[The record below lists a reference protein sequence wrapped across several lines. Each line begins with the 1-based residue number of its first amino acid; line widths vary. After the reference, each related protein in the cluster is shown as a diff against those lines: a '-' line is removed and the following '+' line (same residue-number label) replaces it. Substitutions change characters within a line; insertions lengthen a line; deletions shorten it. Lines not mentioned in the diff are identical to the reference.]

1 MPIRPE
7 VRESEEKRPDF
18 ARTPMIEGD
27 HHLDF
32 EFEIKEQEIFDRIN
46 PSNFD
51 FQQVVTPCPIL
62 YQSFTPTFLN
72 TPHAMPFLCN
82 FGNNKNDNLFLK

>member
-1 MPIRPE
+1 MPIRSE
-7 VRESEEKRPDF
+7 VREYEEKVPEY
-18 ARTPMIEGD
+18 ARTPLIEGD
-27 HHLDF
+27 HNLDF

-62 YQSFTPTFLN
+62 YQNFTPTFLN
-72 TPHAMPFLCN
+72 TPHAMPSFLCN
-82 FGNNKNDNLFLK
+82 FGNNKNDNLFL